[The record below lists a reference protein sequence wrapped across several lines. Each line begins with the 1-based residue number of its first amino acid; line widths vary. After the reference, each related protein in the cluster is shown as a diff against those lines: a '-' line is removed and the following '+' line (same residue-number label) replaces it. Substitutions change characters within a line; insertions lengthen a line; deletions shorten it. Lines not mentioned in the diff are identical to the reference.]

1 MISVLILQLSVTITI
16 ILSIALVVNQL
27 LEISLNKSFIISVC
41 LIILIS
47 MLLYTLGLYRF
58 TINILIITSFIPFL
72 FVKIRDTILEQKLLI
87 VEFIT
92 LLLILFFLS
101 FDRILMDEDELYF
114 WAVKFKYFV
123 MHFTDI
129 NNYNVNLIE
138 EPYKSSGYGN
148 SNALFQAFINS
159 FIGYNEGGAIF
170 ANNIIILAAFYFLF
184 GDKLKKF
191 SERIIYLLILYLI
204 LNNLSFGFISIYADP
219 IVAMFFAVLVYYLY
233 SDFNY
238 KNIKYLILLLILI
251 ITFFEIHRISILLI
265 VSLFIL
271 FIVKKFR
278 DKKDLNK
285 VILWIIIFLVFSYLL
300 IYSVS
305 DYNLKFR
312 FLSQIDLSTIVLNF
326 INIFLSRSYNSQFG
340 VSYNEILNHLKI
352 DFLSIQEYVWHNF
365 IWYFACIILA
375 IINGKKIIKLNILF
389 LITFF
394 IFATAIILNK
404 VYIENTSPQVFG
416 RYISFVIIPCIL
428 INLLYYT
435 PVAKYKNLSLF
446 IIIGIL
452 MMSTPKKT
460 FGFFFPKDIYSKYD
474 SWNNNYYVMREKHNE
489 LFEKIYKFYGNEL
502 YNPIAIFKDK
512 DIIYDDHPSLYQSAM
527 KVDFYPH
534 ELTILTFN
542 QLIVENF
549 NFSHYFKNKNVLI
562 FYNLDS
568 NQKKVVEELVEG
580 FGIKQR
586 YDFTLND

>member
-1 MISVLILQLSVTITI
+1 MISVLILQLSVTIFV

-27 LEISLNKSFIISVC
+27 LKISLNKSFIISIC
-41 LIILIS
+41 LIILTS
-47 MLLYTLGLYRF
+47 MFLYTLGLYKF
-58 TINILIITSFIPFL
+58 TINILIIVSIIPFL
-72 FVKIRDTILEQKLLI
+72 FIKIRDTILKQKLLI
-87 VEFIT
+87 TEFIT

-123 MHFTDI
+123 MHLTDI
-129 NNYNVNLIE
+129 NNYSINLIE
-138 EPYKSSGYGN
+138 EPYKSVGYGN
-148 SNALFQAFINS
+148 SAALFQSFINS

-170 ANNIIILAAFYFLF
+170 ANNIIILSAFYFLF
-184 GDKLKKF
+184 GDRLKKF

-219 IVAMFFAVLVYYLY
+219 IVAMFFALLVYYLY

-238 KNIKYLILLLILI
+238 KNIKHLILLLILI

-265 VSLFIL
+265 VSLFVL
-271 FIVKKFR
+271 FILKKFR

-285 VILWIIIFLVFSYLL
+285 VILGMIIYLVFSYLL

-305 DYNLKFR
+305 AYNLKFR

-340 VSYNEILNHLKI
+340 ASYNEILNYLKI
-352 DFLSIQEYVWHNF
+352 DFFNIQEYVWHNF

-375 IINGKKIIKLNILF
+375 IMNGKKIIKLNIFF

-394 IFATAIILNK
+394 IFAAVIILNK
-404 VYIENTSPQVFG
+404 VFMENTSPQVFG

-435 PVAKYKNLSLF
+435 PVTKYKYLSLF
-446 IIIGIL
+446 IITGIL
-452 MMSTPKKT
+452 IMSTPKKT
-460 FGFFFPKDIYSKYD
+460 FGFFFPRDIYSKYD
-474 SWNNNYYVMREKHNE
+474 SWNNNYYMMRDRHSQ
-489 LFEKIYKFYGNEL
+489 LFKKIYKSFDNEL
-502 YNPIAIFKDK
+502 YNSIAVFKDN
-512 DIIYDDHPSLYQSAM
+512 DIIYDDHPSLYQSAL
-527 KVDFYPH
+527 KVDLYPNDV
-534 ELTILTFN
+534 EIVTFN
-542 QLIVENF
+542 QLIKDDF
-549 NFSHYFKNKNVLI
+549 NFYHYFKNKNVLI
-562 FYNLDS
+562 FYNLNS
-568 NQKKVVEELVEG
+568 NQKKVVEELVER

-586 YDFTLND
+586 YNFTLND